1 MFLFMNV
8 IISLWNVYF
17 LYDFIELSLM
27 VFCVCRFEKD
37 GDDGVRDDGY
47 NSEFF
52 YGSDLY
58 RDEEDRYNLV

>member
-1 MFLFMNV
+1 
-8 IISLWNVYF
+8 
-17 LYDFIELSLM
+17 M